1 MKVLVIS
8 SKYPPEY
15 AGSGLRAHTTY
26 KRLAARCPD
35 LNFRVVCNSVEY
47 SGNEDYIYENIRVRR
62 VSSRLFRDLNR
73 IPGHFL
79 GRVLSAIKVYS
90 EALPT
95 FGILARER
103 YDVIHVFGIS
113 ASTVAA
119 VLWARWRNIP
129 LVLEL
134 VNAGAT
140 PEQNLPGLRAVW
152 RPRFDRR
159 TVVVAISNALREACL
174 QMGLEKNVWVRPN
187 PVDESRFYPSF
198 EKKSALR
205 RQYTPFGD
213 NDRVVLTVAKFMP
226 RKNQLFLV
234 DVLARLPTRYKL
246 VLSGPLVSAG
256 QHLERDSEYVARIRA
271 RIAELGLEDRVL
283 VRTEFVDTADYMKLA
298 DIYLAP
304 HYSEGLGTPLLE
316 SLACAVPVVANR
328 GEAAFREWIRDG
340 HNGFTAD
347 LDPDAWARAIHD
359 AERLSPQHM
368 LGVSRET
375 LNLASTSAVDSAYLS
390 VLTTLATLP
399 PDGNVDVE
407 QVLAGVK
414 R

>member
-95 FGILARER
+95 FRILAGER
-103 YDVIHVFGIS
+103 YDVIHLFGVS
-113 ASTVAA
+113 ASTAAA
-119 VLWARWRNIP
+119 VLWARWRNLP
-129 LVLEL
+129 LILEL

-140 PEQNLPGLRAVW
+140 PEQNLPGLRLAW
-152 RPRFDRR
+152 RPRLNRR
-159 TVVVAISNALREACL
+159 TVVVAISKALRDACVR
-174 QMGLEKNVWVRPN
+174 MGLEKNVWVRPN

-198 EKKSALR
+198 ETKLALR

-213 NDRVVLTVAKFMP
+213 NDRIILTVAKFMP

-234 DVLARLPTRYKL
+234 GVLARLPDRYKL
-246 VLSGPLVSAG
+246 VLAGPVVSAG
-256 QHLERDSEYVARIRA
+256 FHVERDSRYVAQIRA
-271 RIAELGLEDRVL
+271 RITELGLQDRVL
-283 VRTEFVDTADYMKLA
+283 IRTKFVDTADYMKLA
-298 DIYLAP
+298 DVYLAP
-304 HYSEGLGTPLLE
+304 HASEGLGTPILE
-316 SLACAVPVVANR
+316 SLACGVPVVANR

-340 HNGFTAD
+340 HNGFTCD
-347 LDPDAWARAIHD
+347 LDPDAWARAIQQT
-359 AERLSPQHM
+359 ERLSPQH
-368 LGVSRET
+368 LLDVSREI
-375 LNLASTSAVDSAYLS
+375 LSVASTSTVDASYLS
-390 VLTTLATLP
+390 ILATLATLP
-399 PDGNVDVE
+399 PDGTVDVGR
-407 QVLAGVK
+407 VLAGTE